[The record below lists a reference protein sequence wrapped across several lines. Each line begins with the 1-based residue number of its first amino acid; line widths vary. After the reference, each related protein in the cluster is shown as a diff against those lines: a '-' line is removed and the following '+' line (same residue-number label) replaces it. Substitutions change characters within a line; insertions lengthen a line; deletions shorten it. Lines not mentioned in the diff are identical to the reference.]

1 MKKAGKRK
9 AKPNLLKWYK
19 EFVLQMNTVLENIY
33 GKLNR
38 IEPIE
43 GAIKKMYH
51 DTCVA
56 VAAPPPGF
64 VEAIIK
70 LATNGRILLVP
81 GRCDAAL
88 VLTRPLS
95 SEPMGCGK
103 LGHVDYET
111 HLCLYCLEM
120 KRGYDGKLAKGRQFG
135 PAHLSHLSPGC
146 PDPWHKE
153 RGMVNSPLQC
163 PSCRSFVWDKTG
175 LPGETKEAAQ

>member
-1 MKKAGKRK
+1 MKKASKRK
-9 AKPNLLKWYK
+9 AKLFKHSPETKAMLARVAVDRAKWQAYLSCK
-19 EFVLQMNTVLENIY
+19 LVLE
-33 GKLNR
+33 
-38 IEPIE
+38 EFTE
-43 GAIKKMYH
+43 AIIRQS
-51 DTCVA
+51 T
-56 VAAPPPGF
+56 
-64 VEAIIK
+64 EAIIK
-70 LATNGRILLVP
+70 LATNGGILLVP

>member
-1 MKKAGKRK
+1 MSSKKSTKAAGKRK
-9 AKPNLLKWYK
+9 AKPLEFQLQVISDALVSFQRQLAALSAKRVNDEEILKQAM
-19 EFVLQMNTVLENIY
+19 ERN
-33 GKLNR
+33 
-38 IEPIE
+38 
-43 GAIKKMYH
+43 
-51 DTCVA
+51 
-56 VAAPPPGF
+56 
-64 VEAIIK
+64 EAIIK